1 MKNKALQAH
10 FVVSVVQVSY
20 FARNALRKAKKWLKL
35 KDMQINEYDEEEIRR
50 KLCQL
55 TPNKLC
61 LHCVH
66 RKRMPRHIFCEM
78 QPSKHSKSGYVT
90 IKAHDC
96 ACGLYEQRL

>member
-1 MKNKALQAH
+1 MNRELTK
-10 FVVSVVQVSY
+10 
-20 FARNALRKAKKWLKL
+20 
-35 KDMQINEYDEEEIRR
+35 EEREAQKRIM
-50 KLCQL
+50 
-55 TPNKLC
+55 PNKLC